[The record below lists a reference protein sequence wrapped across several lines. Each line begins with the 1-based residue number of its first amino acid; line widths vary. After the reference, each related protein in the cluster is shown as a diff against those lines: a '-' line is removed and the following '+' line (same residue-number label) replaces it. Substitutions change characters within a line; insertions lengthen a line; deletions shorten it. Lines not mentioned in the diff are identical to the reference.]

1 MSIRQAL
8 FLHRLQDL
16 LSTITSLSLILFFA
30 GCATDRLKNHSKP
43 FIRDEIS
50 TSQPSATTRDSLPT
64 SLSIHSELD
73 STQEAEENSS
83 LSSSLPDHSSHLESS
98 KEFQIEP
105 NSYIQ
110 KWIQYFSQKDHSRF
124 QLFLDRGAEY
134 REVVENLLQ
143 ENGLPPQLY
152 YLAMI
157 ESGYSTKATSIA
169 KAAGV
174 WQFIPATAKR
184 YGLEVNSYTDERRDP
199 IRATEAAGRYLK
211 DLYNVFGSW
220 HLALAAYNAGEY
232 RILGAVLKGKSR
244 NFWSLIQSGV
254 LPSETA
260 DYIPKFLAAMM
271 IGENPSAYGFRE
283 PQTGIKYPDLK
294 AIEVPAAIRLKD
306 IAKHLNIALE
316 DLVRFN
322 PNIRKSI
329 TPPRYKTYEIW
340 IPEAQLPQSS
350 ELIPQ
355 LTQYQQRTNISSAE
369 LISSTDS
376 EPERNRHYYQVQPG
390 DTLKKIAKK
399 YKVSTQYLKKIN
411 HLRSSQI
418 TAGSRIRIHSNQY
431 QAQSLIRY
439 RVKKGDRLTQIAKR
453 FGVSVQEILSLNV
466 LQKNKLNVGQTL
478 RIRPPQNT

>member
-1 MSIRQAL
+1 
-8 FLHRLQDL
+8 
-16 LSTITSLSLILFFA
+16 
-30 GCATDRLKNHSKP
+30 
-43 FIRDEIS
+43 
-50 TSQPSATTRDSLPT
+50 
-64 SLSIHSELD
+64 
-73 STQEAEENSS
+73 
-83 LSSSLPDHSSHLESS
+83 
-98 KEFQIEP
+98 
-105 NSYIQ
+105 
-110 KWIQYFSQKDHSRF
+110 
-124 QLFLDRGAEY
+124 
-134 REVVENLLQ
+134 
-143 ENGLPPQLY
+143 
-152 YLAMI
+152 MI

-244 NFWSLIQSGV
+244 NFWSLIQTGV

-260 DYIPKFLAAMM
+260 DYIPKFLAAMI
-271 IGENPSAYGFRE
+271 IGENPGAYGFRE
-283 PQTGIKYPDLK
+283 PQSGIKYPDLK
-294 AIEVPAAIRLKD
+294 AIEVPAALRLKD
-306 IAKHLNIALE
+306 IATHLNISLE
-316 DLVRFN
+316 DLIRFN
-322 PNIRKSI
+322 PNIKKSM

-340 IPEAQLPQSS
+340 IPEAKLPQST

-355 LTQYQQRTNISSAE
+355 LTQYQQNQSPTSTS
-369 LISSTDS
+369 LITQTDS
-376 EPERNRHYYQVQPG
+376 EPESSHLYYQVQPG

-399 YKVSTQYLKKIN
+399 YKISTRYLKKIN
-411 HLRSSQI
+411 QLRSSQI
-418 TAGSRIRIHSNQY
+418 TAGSRIRIRSNQY

-439 RVKKGDRLTQIAKR
+439 RVRRGDRISQIAKR
-453 FGVSVQEILSLNV
+453 FGVSVQDILSLNV